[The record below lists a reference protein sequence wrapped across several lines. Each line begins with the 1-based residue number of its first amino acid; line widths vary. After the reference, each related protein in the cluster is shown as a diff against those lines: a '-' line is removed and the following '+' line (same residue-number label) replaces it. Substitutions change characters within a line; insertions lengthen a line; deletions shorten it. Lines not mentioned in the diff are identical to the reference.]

1 MTTAMFKT
9 GMNRS
14 LLNKEF
20 FQAILDRAYGPNR
33 TLTKSWSE
41 EELDSSASILSNI
54 SSGDDDEDE
63 DDENFSSEED
73 EHHGGCLS
81 AVSSSSTGNSG
92 HNEEPCPMN
101 DMTGHFLYRIEFES
115 RTHPSILSSSS
126 SPSLPHGSLSISATS
141 RAENYRSIST
151 SNNDN
156 HNNEGQLYVV
166 IKSKPI
172 DTALIELTN
181 IMAQLQGGEFAEE
194 YDLVKDQT
202 GFRNSHIRE
211 IELAELSWQVG
222 GAMESISTKVYNVL
236 RNDSQ
241 QLYAL
246 CLEYLDPSLG
256 NITHMNST
264 DIALTT
270 WSSNDIHLVLR
281 DLASFHA
288 QFLGQEDRILGMT
301 FLETPTRSLMRLLR
315 PAYEAMVKINRKN
328 EPALFSQFLTD
339 SMLDFLEHSDEYWAK
354 VEKSPRTLI
363 HGDFNTRNIC
373 LRLDPSTGAQKL
385 CAYDWELACCH
396 LPQRDV
402 VEFLSFVLPPGSN
415 EWAHYIEY
423 HRLALKAAYKSQ
435 YQAPS
440 SASPAFVFPSP
451 REYMEVAKIALMD
464 FAALR
469 VAMYGVS
476 NSFKKVD
483 WLPRIVNTV
492 EEQLKHMGPMRAPS
506 DKILLE
512 SKL

>member
-1 MTTAMFKT
+1 MFKT

-14 LLNKEF
+14 LLNKDF
-20 FQAILDRAYGPNR
+20 FQTILDRAYGPNR
-33 TLTKSWSE
+33 VLTKSWSE

-54 SSGDDDEDE
+54 SSGDDDEDD
-63 DDENFSSEED
+63 DDEDFSVEED
-73 EHHGGCLS
+73 AHNGGTLS
-81 AVSSSSTGNSG
+81 AASTSSNSG
-92 HNEEPCPMN
+92 HSEEPCPMN
-101 DMTGHFLYRIEFES
+101 DMTGHFLYKIEFEA
-115 RTHPSILSSSS
+115 RTHPSIILTP
-126 SPSLPHGSLSISATS
+126 SPSQKPLSISATS
-141 RAENYRSIST
+141 RIEGHYHAPST
-151 SNNDN
+151 P
-156 HNNEGQLYVV
+156 HNSSVDGQLYVV
-166 IKSKPI
+166 VKSKPI

-181 IMAQLQGGEFAEE
+181 IMAQLQGGDFAEE

-211 IELAELSWQVG
+211 IELAELSWHVG
-222 GAMESISTKVYNVL
+222 GAMENISTKVYNVL

-264 DIALTT
+264 DTALST
-270 WSSNDIHLVLR
+270 WSPNDIHLVLR

-301 FLETPTRSLMRLLR
+301 FLETPTRSLMKLLR
-315 PAYEAMVKINRKN
+315 PAYEAMVKTNRKN

-339 SMLDFLEHSDEYWAK
+339 SMLDFLKHSDECWTK

-415 EWAHYIEY
+415 EWSHYIEY
-423 HRLALKAAYKSQ
+423 HRLALKSAYNTQ
-435 YQAPS
+435 TQAS
-440 SASPAFVFPSP
+440 GSPAIILPSP
-451 REYMEVAKIALMD
+451 REYMDLAKIALLD

-476 NSFKKVD
+476 NSFKQVE
-483 WLPRIVNTV
+483 WLPRILNTV
-492 EEQLKHMGPMRAPS
+492 EEQLKRMGPLRAPT
-506 DKILLE
+506 DKVYHE

>member
-14 LLNKEF
+14 LLNKDF
-20 FQAILDRAYGPNR
+20 FQTILDRAYGPNK
-33 TLTKSWSE
+33 TLTKSWKE

-54 SSGDDDEDE
+54 SSGDDDED
-63 DDENFSSEED
+63 DDDDFGTDEKSS
-73 EHHGGCLS
+73 LS
-81 AVSSSSTGNSG
+81 PSSNNNNNTSG
-92 HNEEPCPMN
+92 QTKEPCPMN
-101 DMTGHFLYRIEFES
+101 DMTGHFLYKIEFEA
-115 RTHPSILSSSS
+115 RAETMVPTHPSNSW
-126 SPSLPHGSLSISATS
+126 PHGSLSISATS
-141 RAENYRSIST
+141 RSAVKEDHTSTITSTT
-151 SNNDN
+151 SND
-156 HNNEGQLYVV
+156 GQLWVV

-181 IMAQLQGGEFAEE
+181 IMAQLQGGELAEE

-211 IELAELSWQVG
+211 IELAELAWHVG
-222 GAMESISTKVYNVL
+222 GAMENISTKVYNVL
-236 RNDSQ
+236 RNDAQ

-246 CLEYLDPSLG
+246 CLEYLDPALG

-264 DIALTT
+264 DRALGT
-270 WSSNDIHLVLR
+270 WSSDDIHLVLR

-288 QFLGQEDRILGMT
+288 QFLGQEDWILGMA
-301 FLETPTRSLMRLLR
+301 FLETPTRSLMKLLR
-315 PAYEAMVKINRKN
+315 PAYEAMVKTNRRN

-339 SMLDFLEHSDEYWAK
+339 SMLDYLKHSDEYWAK
-354 VEKSPRTLI
+354 IEKSPRTLI

-402 VEFLSFVLPPGSN
+402 VEFLAFVLPPGSN
-415 EWAHYIEY
+415 EWSHYIEY
-423 HRLALKAAYKSQ
+423 HRLALKAAFESQ
-435 YQAPS
+435 SQASGSSSISPRTTINIPPS
-440 SASPAFVFPSP
+440 

-469 VAMYGVS
+469 IAMYGVS
-476 NSFKKVD
+476 NSFKQVD
-483 WLPRIVNTV
+483 WLPRILNTV
-492 EEQLKHMGPMRAPS
+492 EEQLKRMGPIRVPV
-506 DKILLE
+506 DKVLYE